1 MRDTF
6 GPQQQPRDRPSP
18 PAAHEWAADTS
29 SSPGSPGRPQGNWG
43 LRYTSTGWEQPYFG
57 TLAQRERA
65 RRSPLVSWLILGLP
79 VGGAI
84 LSPPAGPG
92 ARARVNRVPVAVSRP

>member
-18 PAAHEWAADTS
+18 PAAHAWAADTS
-29 SSPGSPGRPQGNWG
+29 SSPGSPGRPQVNWW

-65 RRSPLVSWLILGLP
+65 RRSRLVSWLILGLL
-79 VGGAI
+79 VGVAI
-84 LSPPAGPG
+84 LSPLALQA
-92 ARARVNRVPVAVSRP
+92 ARARFTL